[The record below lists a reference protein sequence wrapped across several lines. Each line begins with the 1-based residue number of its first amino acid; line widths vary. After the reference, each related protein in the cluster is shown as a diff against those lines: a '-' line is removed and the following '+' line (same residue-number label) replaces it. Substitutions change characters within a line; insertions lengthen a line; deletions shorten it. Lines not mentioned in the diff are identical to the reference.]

1 MRRLMSVMSVL
12 LADVPIGQQCF
23 VDDDKPTIIFI
34 LADDISEQNDVASV
48 KKKLSSGLRK

>member
-1 MRRLMSVMSVL
+1 MRLLVLVISVL

-23 VDDDKPTIIFI
+23 ADGDKPTIIFI

-48 KKKLSSGLRK
+48 KKSCPAA